1 MQTSQQTSH
10 SQAGRLGLLQA
21 VSVNMAMMVGVG
33 PFITMPLF
41 VGKMGG
47 PHALAVWMIGALVAV
62 CDGMVWAELA
72 GAFPGAGGTFQFYDQ
87 AYGRKPVG
95 RLLKFLFV
103 WQFLFSAPLE
113 LASGALGFALYLG
126 YLVPGL
132 DTVLTVWPWSIKTH
146 HLVAVSVMI
155 GVLGLAWRDVKA
167 AGQLMVVLWAGMLV
181 TVGLM
186 ITGCAVQADS
196 GLIRTATGQFT
207 DAIGAASGGDF
218 RLWLG
223 VGGALAIAMYDFLGY
238 YQICYM
244 GEEVSHPQRTIP
256 RSILISVVII
266 GILYFSMNLSLFAVM
281 PWQDVAKSEHIA
293 SDAFEKLYGTFAG
306 KAMTGL
312 ILWTSLAATYS
323 AILGYS
329 RVPYAAARTGHFFRA
344 FADLHPKHGF
354 PAKSLLAIG
363 FAGVLACLM
372 NLETVIAA
380 LLTSRILI
388 QFLGQIVT
396 VIYIRTN
403 PELSSRMK
411 FRMPLFPL
419 PAIIA
424 FVGWSTVFLTSDWPA
439 LIYGG
444 LSLILGFIAYGIW
457 NLKTSTNSVQ
467 SPSL

>member
-1 MQTSQQTSH
+1 MQTSQQSSH
-10 SQAGRLGLLQA
+10 SQVGRLGLLQA

-132 DTVLTVWPWSIKTH
+132 DTVLTVWPWTIKTH

-439 LIYGG
+439 LVYGG

-457 NLKTSTNSVQ
+457 NLKTTTNSVQ

>member
-1 MQTSQQTSH
+1 MQTSHQTSH

-439 LIYGG
+439 LVYGG

>member
-1 MQTSQQTSH
+1 MQTSQQSSH
-10 SQAGRLGLLQA
+10 SQVGRLGLLQA

-439 LIYGG
+439 LVYGG
-444 LSLILGFIAYGIW
+444 LSLILGFIAYAIW

>member
-87 AYGRKPVG
+87 AYGRKPIG

-439 LIYGG
+439 LVYGG

>member
-439 LIYGG
+439 LVYGG
-444 LSLILGFIAYGIW
+444 LSLILGFIAYAIW
-457 NLKTSTNSVQ
+457 NLKTSTNSEQ

>member
-1 MQTSQQTSH
+1 MQTSQQSSH
-10 SQAGRLGLLQA
+10 SQVGRLGLLQA

-444 LSLILGFIAYGIW
+444 LSLILGFIAYAIW

>member
-1 MQTSQQTSH
+1 MQTGTDV
-10 SQAGRLGLLQA
+10 AGPPGHRLGLLQA

-41 VGKMGG
+41 VSKMGG
-47 PHALAVWMIGALVAV
+47 PHALVAWLVGALVAV

-72 GAFPGAGGTFQFYDQ
+72 GAFPGAGGTFHFYDA
-87 AYGRKPVG
+87 AYGRRPVG
-95 RLLKFLFV
+95 KLLKFLFV

-132 DTVLTVWPWSIKTH
+132 DMVLITWPWSIKAH
-146 HLVAVSVMI
+146 HLVAVGVMVSVM
-155 GVLGLAWRDVKA
+155 LLAWRDVKA
-167 AGQLMVVLWAGMLV
+167 AGRLMVLLWLGMLV

-186 ITGCAVQADS
+186 IAGCATQADS
-196 GLIRTATGQFT
+196 GLIRTTTTQFQDALGQAF
-207 DAIGAASGGDF
+207 SGDY
-218 RLWLG
+218 RLWIG

-238 YQICYM
+238 YQVCYM
-244 GEEVSHPQRTIP
+244 GEEVDQPGRNIP
-256 RSILISVVII
+256 RSILISVLII
-266 GILYFSMNLSLFAVM
+266 GALYFSMNLSLFAVM

-293 SDAFEKLYGTFAG
+293 SDAFERLYGGWAG
-306 KAMTGL
+306 QAMTGL

-344 FADLHPKHGF
+344 FADLHPRHDF
-354 PAKSLLAIG
+354 PHKSLVFLG
-363 FAGVLACLM
+363 LVGSLACLV
-372 NLETVIAA
+372 NLEAVIAA
-380 LLTSRILI
+380 LLTSRIAI

-396 VIYIRTN
+396 VFHIRRS
-403 PELSSRMK
+403 PELAARMK

-419 PAIIA
+419 PALIA
-424 FVGWSTVFLTSDWPA
+424 FTGWTIVFLTSDWPA

-444 LSLILGFIAYGIW
+444 VSLLLGLIAFAVW
-457 NLKTSTNSVQ
+457 NSSHKKMV
-467 SPSL
+467 